1 MYCGKGG
8 YAVDATDTAPNG
20 QRVVERARAFAKHRH
35 GDQLRKYSKQPYIVH
50 LDGVVRALRAHGID
64 DPHVLAA
71 AYLHDTVEDTETTI
85 EEVYNEF
92 GEEIARLVY
101 WLTDA
106 EKGRRKIRK
115 IMSAWRLGGAPWD
128 AKIIKLA
135 DFIDNTDDICKHDR
149 HFAPVY
155 LAEKRKILESM
166 VETEGAKL
174 TSLPIY
180 QEASKVTQLP

>member
-1 MYCGKGG
+1 
-8 YAVDATDTAPNG
+8 VDATNT
-20 QRVVERARAFAKHRH
+20 QELTRLARAFAQHKHR
-35 GDQLRKYSKQPYIVH
+35 DQLRKYSKQPYIVH
-50 LDGVVRALRAHGID
+50 LDSVVRILRAHGVE
-64 DPHVLAA
+64 DPQVLAA

-92 GEEIARLVY
+92 GEEVAKLVY

-106 EKGRRKIRK
+106 EQGRRKIRK

-135 DFIDNTDDICKHDR
+135 DFIDNTDDICEHDR

-155 LAEKRKILESM
+155 LAEKRKILQSM

-174 TSLPIY
+174 TSLPIF
-180 QEASKVTQLP
+180 QEASKTTSLP